1 MISPRAAALRGHT
14 NSIVVAAA
22 DVGSTSVH
30 LLVAAVDGERL
41 DPLADESA
49 FLGLG
54 EAVEARSHLGSALI
68 EMLAGT
74 IAGYA
79 ERAKTLGAAHVAF
92 LGTDPLRRAADAPA
106 AVHAVG
112 QRGGTLHVL
121 SQREEA
127 MLTLIG
133 VTEGRRVERGML
145 VVDVGGGST
154 ELVVAAPDRLPTS
167 VGLPL
172 GASRL
177 TGQIVRHDP
186 PTPGEIEELGAMAR
200 EILAGVADAGR
211 GDLVLVGG
219 TASNLLRLMP
229 EPASGRLTQAG
240 LAAAI
245 DVLGGTTAADVVA
258 RYSIRPQRARVLPA
272 GAAIVAALLE
282 RHGPTE
288 GRVSVAGVREGAI
301 RAQVRAGAG
310 WRDALPKLAG
320 GWR

>member
-1 MISPRAAALRGHT
+1 MRGH
-14 NSIVVAAA
+14 NKSLVAAAA

-30 LLVAAVDGERL
+30 LLVASVDGERL
-41 DPLADESA
+41 QPGADESV

-54 EAVEARSHLGSALI
+54 EAVEARSSLGSPLI
-68 EMLAGT
+68 DQLAGT
-74 IAGYA
+74 LAGYA
-79 ERAKTLGAAHVAF
+79 ERARSLGAAHVAF

-106 AVHAVG
+106 AVYAVR
-112 QRGGTLHVL
+112 QRGATLHVL
-121 SQREEA
+121 TQHEEA
-127 MLTLIG
+127 TLTLIG
-133 VTEGRRVERGML
+133 VTGGRRVERGML

-154 ELVVAAPDRLPTS
+154 ELVIATPDGLLTS

-186 PTPGEIEELGAMAR
+186 PTRAEIEELRAVTR
-200 EILAGVADAGR
+200 ETLAGVADFG

-229 EPASGRLTQAG
+229 DPASGRLTPAG
-240 LAAAI
+240 LDAAI
-245 DVLGGTTAADVVA
+245 EVLAGTTAADLVA
-258 RYSIRPQRARVLPA
+258 RYAIRPQRARVLPA

-282 RHGPTE
+282 RYGSTE